1 MRRSLVF
8 IILSA
13 MIIIAVGV
21 NGVSAQS
28 ARKYTIVGGAELAF
42 AVAPSQ
48 FTDYSALGFG
58 GLVGV
63 EFPAS
68 PNWAFQGGFD
78 DKMFSPAAGIIKD
91 WWTDEGEYPRA
102 TNIAVGEGQA
112 TALTVFVVSKGSL
125 RKEGQ
130 RTFPYV
136 KGGFGVT
143 MAWADA
149 VKVSWDD
156 PYMDR
161 RTEWVSGF
169 EEVTKV
175 SILLGLGMETGLG
188 AGRSSLFI
196 EAGLHMI
203 LQEEANPTIA
213 PLTVGVKF

>member
-8 IILSA
+8 IIMLA
-13 MIIIAVGV
+13 MIVIAFGV
-21 NGVSAQS
+21 NGASAQT
-28 ARKYTIVGGAELAF
+28 ARKYSIVGGAELAF

-48 FTDYSALGFG
+48 FTDYYTMGYG
-58 GLVGV
+58 GLVGM
-63 EFPAS
+63 EFPVS

-78 DKMFSPAAGIIKD
+78 VKLFSPAAGMIKD

-102 TNIAVGEGQA
+102 TNIAVGEGKA
-112 TALTVFVVSKGSL
+112 TALTLFIVSKGSL

-156 PYMDR
+156 PYLPR

-175 SILLGLGMETGLG
+175 SILLGLGMETGL
-188 AGRSSLFI
+188 AGRSSLFV
-196 EAGLHMI
+196 EAAVHMI
-203 LQEEANPTIA
+203 LQDQANPTIA
-213 PLTVGVKF
+213 PLTIGVKF